1 MSDPATYNHLREL
14 ADSWGLGAMTVIFTF
29 LCVWPFRP
37 GGRKEADEAANAI
50 FEEGE

>member
-1 MSDPATYNHLREL
+1 MSSDATYVWMNQFV
-14 ADSWGLGAMTVIFTF
+14 DSWGLGAMTVIFTF